1 MRIEQCIVTTEDELV
16 ARMVN
21 RFLGWKIPKEFH
33 PDAGIS
39 FTHRT
44 DYDSPYWPTGTNL
57 FTAEQART
65 MVRHMLGVGELVPTA
80 GADSAQQ
87 SAE

>member
-1 MRIEQCIVTTEDELV
+1 MEITIVVTEDELV
-16 ARMVN
+16 DRLVN
-21 RFLGWKIPKEFH
+21 RFLSWKLPKEFS

-39 FTHRT
+39 FYYRT

-57 FTAEQART
+57 LTATQARE
-65 MVRHMLGVGELVPTA
+65 MVKHMLGVGELIPTA
-80 GADSAQQ
+80 DADDTQQ